1 MQGGDLGFFGKGRM
15 VPPFEQAAFALKPG
29 EISDVVT
36 TQFGYHIIK
45 LTERKPAA
53 AVPLERVGPQVKQF
67 LTQQKKKERV
77 DGFIKSLKD
86 KSRIEV
92 LV

>member
-1 MQGGDLGFFGKGRM
+1 M
-15 VPPFEQAAFALKPG
+15 VPAFEQAAFALKPG

-45 LTERKPAA
+45 LTERKDATT
-53 AVPLERVGPQVKQF
+53 VPFDRVKPQVLDYLSKQKKQERVNAF
-67 LTQQKKKERV
+67 IEEAKKRAK
-77 DGFIKSLKD
+77 
-86 KSRIEV
+86 IEV